1 MIIVC
6 NFFNQ
11 TSKMKLPIAVL
22 SSILL
27 TCSVTIANPVVP
39 STTAS
44 TEHVSLTAAPSS
56 TTSTE
61 SNPSA
66 TPNTDGVNLDSLVS
80 LSVDMKSLLKK
91 IVKKQHI
98 YNQQKI
104 TCEETEI
111 KSYKQQKKVK
121 LQKIKVE
128 KSKNALLKSNGNGD
142 DDDNLNAKLQ
152 EIERNLQS
160 GSSILVKLEKSE
172 KECNNYCDRLLR
184 ELNLLREELLKYFFG
199 ESWDSRPLDEQL
211 SHIDSNPIVREYLQG
226 ICVGKSSECKNSF
239 GQDSDAK
246 QTPQQEQQQI
256 TQELPVMP
264 PESRS
269 FGQRASSGIREG
281 FSRLGHRFRS
291 FVNRIRRIN

>member
-1 MIIVC
+1 
-6 NFFNQ
+6 
-11 TSKMKLPIAVL
+11 MKLPTAVL

-27 TCSVTIANPVVP
+27 VCSVTIAKPIRSSKAK
-39 STTAS
+39 STQ
-44 TEHVSLTAAPSS
+44 
-56 TTSTE
+56 
-61 SNPSA
+61 SNPST
-66 TPNTDGVNLDSLVS
+66 TPNTDGVDLGSLVS
-80 LSVDMKSLLKK
+80 LSVDMRSLLKK
-91 IVKKQHI
+91 IVKKQHS

-104 TCEETEI
+104 TCEEIEI
-111 KSYKQQKKVK
+111 ESYKQQKKVK
-121 LQKIKVE
+121 LQKIKVV

-226 ICVGKSSECKNSF
+226 ICVGESSECKNSF
-239 GQDSDAK
+239 GQDSETE
-246 QTPQQEQQQI
+246 QTPQQQEQQQQQQEQEQEQEQQEQQQI